1 MQSSVGQV
9 GQDGVHVRLKPD
21 ATGAASRAS
30 VRPRPARP
38 RAQRHRPRPG
48 GQSLSHESLASDYGS
63 RVYTPA
69 VIRTIHAELIGYTL
83 STVNFGTFE
92 VITWEGEWSAARHIV
107 VKVSSKLNM
116 KIIEAGYHSKSNILE
131 SFLGLGKEYGKVY
144 SGGVLTGNII
154 LGIKKGKIIADSEKL
169 V

>member
-1 MQSSVGQV
+1 MAIYLATFRPNTCHNSSASGLALNWTNNVYMLCIYPKLARSDNFAIEKG
-9 GQDGVHVRLKPD
+9 KAEKAITWMNNY
-21 ATGAASRAS
+21 ATTRNKKF
-30 VRPRPARP
+30 
-38 RAQRHRPRPG
+38 
-48 GQSLSHESLASDYGS
+48 
-63 RVYTPA
+63 
-69 VIRTIHAELIGYTL
+69 HAELIGYNL

-92 VITWEGEWSAARHIV
+92 VITWEGEWPAARHII

>member
-1 MQSSVGQV
+1 MAIYLATFRPNTFHNSSASGLALNWTNNVYMFWCIYPKLARSDNFAIEKG
-9 GQDGVHVRLKPD
+9 KAEKAITWMNNY
-21 ATGAASRAS
+21 ATTRNKKF
-30 VRPRPARP
+30 
-38 RAQRHRPRPG
+38 
-48 GQSLSHESLASDYGS
+48 
-63 RVYTPA
+63 
-69 VIRTIHAELIGYTL
+69 HAELIGYNL

-92 VITWEGEWSAARHIV
+92 VITWEGEWSAARHII

>member
-1 MQSSVGQV
+1 MAIYLATFRPNTFHKSSASGLALNWTNNVYMFWCIYHKLARSDNFAIEKG
-9 GQDGVHVRLKPD
+9 KAEKAITWMNNY
-21 ATGAASRAS
+21 ATTRNKKF
-30 VRPRPARP
+30 
-38 RAQRHRPRPG
+38 
-48 GQSLSHESLASDYGS
+48 
-63 RVYTPA
+63 
-69 VIRTIHAELIGYTL
+69 HAELIGYNL

-92 VITWEGEWSAARHIV
+92 VITWEGEWSAARHII